1 MAEEKSAQRG
11 GRKKSSPQVDRDA
24 RQSFIVVG
32 IGASAGGLKALQHFF
47 DRVPP
52 GSGMAYVIVSHLS
65 PEHVSH
71 LPNLLQQHTAMPVA
85 EVTDT
90 VEIVADHVYVIPPN
104 RYLSA
109 IDTHLRLSKTEGTQ
123 RPRSPIDHFFR
134 TLADTHGEQAIG
146 IVLSGTGSDGTL
158 GIKRIKE
165 RGGLIAVQD
174 PDEAEYDGM
183 PQSAI
188 GAGVVDFILPVQEI
202 PAQLARYA
210 QSRPQFPVT
219 GDGEPA
225 TEPTQE
231 AMQKIVA
238 QLRGHTGHDFSHYKP
253 STFTRRVHRR
263 MQIQQVDELADYL
276 RILRANRE
284 EVTALFRDL
293 LITVTNFFRDRESFD
308 SLEQEVI
315 PRILAGKTE
324 GRQVRAWVVGC
335 ATGEEA
341 YILAMLFLEHASR
354 LDYSPEI
361 QIFASDISQDALGQ
375 ARVGLYPEAIAV
387 DVPPERLERFFQKEP
402 GGYRIRKEVRERV
415 LFVSH
420 NLLKDPPFSRQD
432 LISCRNLLIYLKR
445 EAQHQIFELFHY
457 TLRPEGYL
465 FLGPSETVEGS
476 GLFREVGIKHGIF
489 QSLPSVTPRLPALP
503 FTLSSRTPTVGGAL
517 DQREVISS
525 AAIHRRMIERFAPP
539 SVLVNA
545 DYNIVHLSE
554 GAGRYLRQPGGEPTN
569 NILQRVRPPFR
580 IELTTMLYGAFK
592 KEKAAE
598 SKLVRATIEGK
609 QQDVILSVYPAR
621 EADLEGFTLIV
632 FEDSEETQSIEKE
645 PREATRADNATIRE
659 LEAELEQTKRWLQT
673 TIDEFET
680 SKEEMKASNEE
691 LQSTNEELRST
702 AEELETS
709 KEELQS
715 MNEELITLNQE
726 NKNKVEELSQ
736 LTGDL
741 QNLLV
746 ATDIA
751 TLFLDRDLR
760 VKRFTPPAS
769 ELFNILASDSG
780 RPLAHLT
787 HKLGYTGLLDD
798 TTSVLRTLVPIEREV
813 YSEDGRWYLTRFL
826 PYRTVEDRIDG
837 VVITFVDVTE
847 LKRAQ
852 QEVQRR
858 VQQQAAVAMLGRLA
872 LEDVELDS
880 LFNEA
885 AKQVCETLEVEF
897 SEVLELQPDE
907 EALLLKAGQGWD
919 ENDIGQVVTQAG
931 EKPSAG
937 FALHRNEPHLV
948 EEWRR
953 EKRFKLPD
961 HLAERGIVSSAS
973 VVIPGL
979 RQPYGVLRAH
989 SRQKRSF
996 SQEEVNFLQAVATLL
1011 AEAIERKQS
1020 ELRLKA
1026 LNETLEERVR
1036 ERTTQVR
1043 TLASQLIS
1051 TEQQVRQ
1058 RISQVLHEDLQQLL
1072 FATQVHVQLVKDDL
1086 AAGKKKLSPGQ
1097 VDEVKNMIEEGLRI
1111 TRRLSIDLSPP
1122 VLQSQNFGESL
1133 KWLVH
1138 HMRELHGLEV
1148 KLTMKKVPEPPG
1160 DDMHLLLFQMVREA
1174 LFNVV
1179 KHAGINQAELRA
1191 FAQGDDLVVQVI
1203 DEGAGFDVAAALKA
1217 NSSYGLR
1224 HMRERLRLFGGRM
1237 DIESSPGQGTT
1248 ITIAIP
1254 QRRVESLVD

>member
-1 MAEEKSAQRG
+1 
-11 GRKKSSPQVDRDA
+11 
-24 RQSFIVVG
+24 
-32 IGASAGGLKALQHFF
+32 
-47 DRVPP
+47 
-52 GSGMAYVIVSHLS
+52 
-65 PEHVSH
+65 
-71 LPNLLQQHTAMPVA
+71 
-85 EVTDT
+85 
-90 VEIVADHVYVIPPN
+90 
-104 RYLSA
+104 
-109 IDTHLRLSKTEGTQ
+109 
-123 RPRSPIDHFFR
+123 
-134 TLADTHGEQAIG
+134 
-146 IVLSGTGSDGTL
+146 
-158 GIKRIKE
+158 
-165 RGGLIAVQD
+165 
-174 PDEAEYDGM
+174 
-183 PQSAI
+183 
-188 GAGVVDFILPVQEI
+188 
-202 PAQLARYA
+202 
-210 QSRPQFPVT
+210 
-219 GDGEPA
+219 
-225 TEPTQE
+225 
-231 AMQKIVA
+231 
-238 QLRGHTGHDFSHYKP
+238 
-253 STFTRRVHRR
+253 
-263 MQIQQVDELADYL
+263 
-276 RILRANRE
+276 
-284 EVTALFRDL
+284 
-293 LITVTNFFRDRESFD
+293 
-308 SLEQEVI
+308 
-315 PRILAGKTE
+315 
-324 GRQVRAWVVGC
+324 
-335 ATGEEA
+335 
-341 YILAMLFLEHASR
+341 
-354 LDYSPEI
+354 
-361 QIFASDISQDALGQ
+361 
-375 ARVGLYPEAIAV
+375 
-387 DVPPERLERFFQKEP
+387 
-402 GGYRIRKEVRERV
+402 
-415 LFVSH
+415 
-420 NLLKDPPFSRQD
+420 
-432 LISCRNLLIYLKR
+432 
-445 EAQHQIFELFHY
+445 
-457 TLRPEGYL
+457 
-465 FLGPSETVEGS
+465 
-476 GLFREVGIKHGIF
+476 
-489 QSLPSVTPRLPALP
+489 
-503 FTLSSRTPTVGGAL
+503 
-517 DQREVISS
+517 
-525 AAIHRRMIERFAPP
+525 
-539 SVLVNA
+539 
-545 DYNIVHLSE
+545 
-554 GAGRYLRQPGGEPTN
+554 
-569 NILQRVRPPFR
+569 
-580 IELTTMLYGAFK
+580 
-592 KEKAAE
+592 
-598 SKLVRATIEGK
+598 
-609 QQDVILSVYPAR
+609 
-621 EADLEGFTLIV
+621 
-632 FEDSEETQSIEKE
+632 
-645 PREATRADNATIRE
+645 
-659 LEAELEQTKRWLQT
+659 
-673 TIDEFET
+673 
-680 SKEEMKASNEE
+680 
-691 LQSTNEELRST
+691 
-702 AEELETS
+702 
-709 KEELQS
+709 
-715 MNEELITLNQE
+715 
-726 NKNKVEELSQ
+726 
-736 LTGDL
+736 
-741 QNLLV
+741 
-746 ATDIA
+746 
-751 TLFLDRDLR
+751 
-760 VKRFTPPAS
+760 
-769 ELFNILASDSG
+769 
-780 RPLAHLT
+780 
-787 HKLGYTGLLDD
+787 
-798 TTSVLRTLVPIEREV
+798 TLVPIEREV